1 MSILMVF
8 AAVYDSELPVTT
20 AWNSALHDACG
31 RAGEG
36 GHESAHGF
44 AGRQFTRRRHP
55 YKAHPSPS
63 GNQVVS
69 NVTENTTLP
78 DDSVRVGAVATPT
91 CRVQPRGGDE
101 TTRTPLGGAECRWTN
116 LRCTAGACR
125 NEERGR
131 RRTCGGRDLEEAR
144 GSGGHIGGLRR
155 GKAHAN
161 RDDRQVGGASQIP
174 RRRPATCTYMQNRRR
189 VDSVK
194 RGRDSR
200 AVHGV
205 HPRER
210 VAFAWL
216 QRVDRNDE
224 VDHVVAAVIGV
235 GWGGACGERA
245 SPKLRGRREGRG
257 GGGAGWNWS

>member
-1 MSILMVF
+1 MDEDSSRQPAGAHVTVNAGPALSILMVF

-101 TTRTPLGGAECRWTN
+101 TTRTPLGGGQNVAGRTCVAPPVPAVTKNVADVEP
-116 LRCTAGACR
+116 AGAETWKR
-125 NEERGR
+125 LAVPEATSVG
-131 RRTCGGRDLEEAR
+131 CGAVKHTQTVMTGKL
-144 GSGGHIGGLRR
+144 GGFP
-155 GKAHAN
+155 
-161 RDDRQVGGASQIP
+161 D
-174 RRRPATCTYMQNRRR
+174 T
-189 VDSVK
+189 
-194 RGRDSR
+194 
-200 AVHGV
+200 
-205 HPRER
+205 E
-210 VAFAWL
+210 
-216 QRVDRNDE
+216 
-224 VDHVVAAVIGV
+224 
-235 GWGGACGERA
+235 A
-245 SPKLRGRREGRG
+245 SPGHMHIHAESQTRGQRQARTR
-257 GGGAGWNWS
+257 